1 MCFPILGFR
10 DCEDRR
16 PDSRGTLSACF
27 SGFPSRES
35 SSTSSTASHDL
46 TNLLT
51 YWYWVISKRFL
62 SIFLAICNSIT
73 YWKVCTN
80 LRCKWMSQA
89 FFQSHVA
96 AGSKKTL
103 YQTSRSSRGQL
114 KRKSAGKTSSWEGR
128 PTSPSMTKMIG
139 STYHIARNRSFGY
152 RRFWL
157 TSIISHS
164 PALFSQGTSGSR
176 ILINFVTKISNFK
189 WISALFQ
196 PEGRKNST
204 MTPRTDQFAT
214 YKKRKKYVIIPV
226 TLT

>member
-1 MCFPILGFR
+1 
-10 DCEDRR
+10 
-16 PDSRGTLSACF
+16 
-27 SGFPSRES
+27 
-35 SSTSSTASHDL
+35 
-46 TNLLT
+46 
-51 YWYWVISKRFL
+51 
-62 SIFLAICNSIT
+62 
-73 YWKVCTN
+73 
-80 LRCKWMSQA
+80 MSQA

-164 PALFSQGTSGSR
+164 PALFSQGTSGSC

-204 MTPRTDQFAT
+204 MTPRTDQLE
-214 YKKRKKYVIIPV
+214 KKVCDYSGYSYIKQVAIPIWARDGQVKFSAAQVRVTRKYFNQSCFNPAVFHDKFSTFEFIESA
-226 TLT
+226 

>member
-1 MCFPILGFR
+1 
-10 DCEDRR
+10 
-16 PDSRGTLSACF
+16 
-27 SGFPSRES
+27 
-35 SSTSSTASHDL
+35 
-46 TNLLT
+46 
-51 YWYWVISKRFL
+51 
-62 SIFLAICNSIT
+62 
-73 YWKVCTN
+73 
-80 LRCKWMSQA
+80 MSQA

-96 AGSKKTL
+96 AGSKRTL

-114 KRKSAGKTSSWEGR
+114 KRKSAGKTSPWEGR

-164 PALFSQGTSGSR
+164 PALFSQGTSGSC

-214 YKKRKKYVIIPV
+214 YKKRKSMWLFRLLLHKAGGDTHLGAWRSGEVFCSTGKSYQKIFQSK
-226 TLT
+226 LF